1 MQDFKVFIGYDSRED
16 IAFQVAKYS
25 IHKHNPNVEVIPLK
39 LHELREQGF
48 YTRADD
54 KKGNGTK
61 YEHKMVIKQKNKPSS
76 ENS

>member
-48 YTRADD
+48 C
-54 KKGNGTK
+54 K
-61 YEHKMVIKQKNKPSS
+61 S
-76 ENS
+76 